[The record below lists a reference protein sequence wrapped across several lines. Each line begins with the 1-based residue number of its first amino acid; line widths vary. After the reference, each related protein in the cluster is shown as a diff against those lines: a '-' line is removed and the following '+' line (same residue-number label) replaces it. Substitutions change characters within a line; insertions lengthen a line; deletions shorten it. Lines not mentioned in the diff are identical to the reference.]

1 MPVVLSIMLTALGKV
16 LLSMFTALFT
26 EKFLKVAI
34 IHGLEKLVT
43 RTQSDLDDK
52 LLAAA
57 KEAWG
62 WETLEKEEKHDDGK

>member
-1 MPVVLSIMLTALGKV
+1 MPIVLTAMLTALGKV

-26 EKFLKVAI
+26 EKFLKIAI
-34 IHGLEKLVT
+34 VSGLEKIASK
-43 RTQSDLDDK
+43 TQSELDDK

-62 WETLEKEEKHDDGK
+62 MDEKKGEPNAK

>member
-1 MPVVLSIMLTALGKV
+1 MPIVLTAMLTALGKV

-26 EKFLKVAI
+26 EKFLKIAI
-34 IHGLEKLVT
+34 VSGLEKIASK
-43 RTQSDLDDK
+43 TQSELDDK

-62 WETLEKEEKHDDGK
+62 YGDKPAPAEEKKDV

>member
-1 MPVVLSIMLTALGKV
+1 MPIVLTALLTALGKV

-26 EKFLKVAI
+26 EKFLKIAI
-34 IHGLEKLVT
+34 VSGLEKLAKK
-43 RTQSDLDDK
+43 TQSDLDDK

-62 WETLEKEEKHDDGK
+62 MDEKEKSNDDGK

>member
-1 MPVVLSIMLTALGKV
+1 MQVILMGMLSAAGKV
-16 LLSMFTALFT
+16 LLSMITALFT

-34 IHGLEKLVT
+34 INGLEKLVNKT
-43 RTQSDLDDK
+43 ESDLDNK

-62 WETLEKEEKHDDGK
+62 YEEKGESDAK